1 MNCFADACKCKDFGL
16 IISLKKMQVM
26 GQDVEHPPST
36 SIADYK
42 LAAIQEF
49 VYLGSTISN
58 SLSLE
63 TKINSTSGKPPIH
76 SPN

>member
-26 GQDVEHPPST
+26 GQDVKHPPST
-36 SIADYK
+36 SIEDYK

-63 TKINSTSGKPPIH
+63 TKINSTSGKPPIR